1 MITALGK
8 RTQQGDLYPPWP
20 AQQDS
25 GSESGSGSLLRGSQ
39 HQGSSSGSNYAS
51 GTHPGIQQGGNSHHD
66 SPARYD
72 SSGSGSDSDSRLTWW
87 SEASQHQGSSSA
99 PNYASGSPPGI
110 QQEDHLYHSLAQH
123 GSPSNSE
130 SEWSWLLKDSQHQG
144 SSSGSNY
151 ASTSGTHPGIQQG
164 GNSYHHSPAHYHSS
178 GSDSDSGTST
188 EVPEASSSKAKSVT
202 WGPTKMIPLSPPPEL
217 SLPLPPQA
225 GTAAQKSSS
234 KGFLNKL
241 LKLKFRPR
249 FWRRISGNA
258 DGGAVLTL
266 ARVGGYG

>member
-1 MITALGK
+1 MCRCKIVVRILLIVSVFNFVLAAPAAVRDVREAWADAVDGGEDVITALGK

-25 GSESGSGSLLRGSQ
+25 GSESESGSLLRGSQ
-39 HQGSSSGSNYAS
+39 HQGDLYPPSPAQQDSGSESGSGSLLRGSQYQGSASGPNYAS
-51 GTHPGIQQGGNSHHD
+51 GTHPGIQQGGNSYHD

-87 SEASQHQGSSSA
+87 SE
-99 PNYASGSPPGI
+99 
-110 QQEDHLYHSLAQH
+110 
-123 GSPSNSE
+123 
-130 SEWSWLLKDSQHQG
+130 DSQHQG

-151 ASTSGTHPGIQQG
+151 ASASGTHPGIQQG
-164 GNSYHHSPAHYHSS
+164 GNSYHHSPAHYHSL

-217 SLPLPPQA
+217 SLPLPPQ
-225 GTAAQKSSS
+225 
-234 KGFLNKL
+234 
-241 LKLKFRPR
+241 
-249 FWRRISGNA
+249 
-258 DGGAVLTL
+258 
-266 ARVGGYG
+266 